1 VDIGDRQGDADRM
14 GALPRPHLAPGP
26 HRELVDALHTLH
38 HRAGWPSLR
47 HLAAD
52 TGVSHTTVS
61 KALSSP
67 TLPSWGTV
75 ELLVEAMG
83 GDVARFHE
91 LWLAASAPPDPTRR
105 PGVAIAGR
113 AEELDVVR
121 RHLADGAGLLLV
133 TGEAGMGKTALVGAA
148 AASSETTVVTGPCL
162 HLSREV
168 PLLPII
174 EALRTLHDTDDGRWV
189 GTALRA
195 CPAYVGSS
203 LARLL
208 PELGAPSS
216 SPSEDPWGG
225 ERLLSAV
232 GRLLQAMAAIRPVA
246 LHVEDCQWADR
257 STLDLLAHLTST
269 SSPVPLVATWRTGDP
284 DVPQDHVDWLTRVRW
299 TTGVTTVD
307 LETLTLEESVEQLR
321 LLTGSAPDPAD
332 AERIHARSQGLP
344 LYTAQLAGSP
354 ADVELPPHLADLL
367 DRRIGD
373 LDEDSWRVARLL
385 GVAQRRLRSKVLST
399 AGGMEAEALEASL
412 RTLAGR
418 GLVTTGPGEDAALS
432 HPLFVDAIHRRLV
445 PGEGARVHARLA
457 EALVAEPDVEPA
469 EVADHWRAADRPS
482 RELVHRVAAA
492 RRADER
498 FAPRQALDEW
508 LRVLE
513 LWDAGERVEG
523 VDMWDAVVRALE
535 AASQLGDLDA
545 ARGLAP
551 RLDARGLTGQRRA
564 VALQWTASLEMA
576 DGRPQQGLALLDEAL
591 ALFEGRPPSHE
602 LDELL
607 AERVVTFMQLGRFD
621 DARTEL
627 RRGLEVG
634 RVLDDERS
642 RRRWTAFSMWVTMR
656 SGDLEGAVAIGREAL
671 LSASARP
678 DPMAD
683 IELAVTTTDVMLHTA
698 AAASEVEAMAS
709 GTLKEIEA
717 YDLTLSNGAV
727 LLRGNLAWAYLVQ
740 GDVHTAREWLRPV
753 TASAPDPNTALVHYL
768 LAAIELREGDVQ
780 RAVDRCRDA
789 SAQISAHGQ
798 SWIDGVP
805 WLAEVELWAGRV
817 DAALRVLD
825 EALQVTLPTQALM
838 TAALVSWHARAHA
851 ERLDRAH
858 ASASDRLG
866 LVQQLRAA
874 VASARTDPFGVA
886 DCDVSVPASR
896 QSWLAELS
904 RIDGTESVAGWA
916 SAAAEWD
923 RIRRPHDAAYCRW
936 RAAEVAL
943 RHGEG
948 TTADRLLKRA
958 ATGARTH
965 LPLAQ
970 AIAATARRAK

>member
-1 VDIGDRQGDADRM
+1 M

-61 KALSSP
+61 KTFSSP

-83 GDVARFHE
+83 GDVPRFHE
-91 LWLAASAPPDPTRR
+91 MWLAASAPPDPTGR
-105 PGVAIAGR
+105 PGAAIAGR
-113 AEELDVVR
+113 AAELGVVR

-189 GTALRA
+189 GEALRA
-195 CPAYVGSS
+195 CPAYVASS

-208 PELGAPSS
+208 PELDAPSS
-216 SPSEDPWGG
+216 SRSEDPWGG

-257 STLDLLAHLTST
+257 STLDLLAHLTSA
-269 SSPVPLVATWRTGDP
+269 SSSVPLVATWRTGDP
-284 DVPQDHVDWLTRVRW
+284 DVPQDHLDWLTRVRW

-307 LETLTLEESVEQLR
+307 LEALTLEESVEQLR
-321 LLTGSAPDPAD
+321 LLTGSAPDPAV

-354 ADVELPPHLADLL
+354 GDVELPPRLVDLL

-373 LDEDSWRVARLL
+373 LDEGSWRVARLL

-399 AGGMEAEALEASL
+399 AGGMDAEALEEAL

-418 GLVTTGPGEDAALS
+418 GLVTSGAGDDAALS

-445 PGEGARVHARLA
+445 PGEAARLHARLA
-457 EALVAEPDVEPA
+457 EVLVAEPDVEPA
-469 EVADHWRAADRPS
+469 EVAGHWRAADRPG

-513 LWDAGERVEG
+513 LWDAGERVDG
-523 VDMWDAVVRALE
+523 VDMWDATVRALE
-535 AASQLGDLDA
+535 AASQLGDLEA
-545 ARGLAP
+545 ARGLTP
-551 RLDARGLTGQRRA
+551 RLDARGLTGERRA
-564 VALQWTASLEMA
+564 VALRWTASIEFA
-576 DGRPQQGLALLDEAL
+576 DGRPQQGLTLLSEAL
-591 ALFEGRPPSHE
+591 ALVEGQPPSQE

-607 AERVVTFMQLGRFD
+607 AERVGAFMQLGWFD
-621 DARTEL
+621 DARAEL
-627 RRGLEVG
+627 RRGVDVG

-642 RRRWTAFSMWVTMR
+642 RRRWTALSMWVTMR

-709 GTLKEIEA
+709 GTLGEIEA

-727 LLRGNLAWAYLVQ
+727 LVRGNLAWAYLVQ
-740 GDVHTAREWLRPV
+740 GDVLTAREWLRPV
-753 TASAPDPNTALVHYL
+753 TGSAPDRNTALVHYL

-789 SAQISAHGQ
+789 SAQISARGQ
-798 SWIDGVP
+798 SWVDGVP

-817 DAALRVLD
+817 DAALQILD
-825 EALQVTLPTQALM
+825 EALEVTLPTQALM
-838 TAALVSWHARAHA
+838 TAALVSWCARAHA
-851 ERLDRAH
+851 ERLDREH
-858 ASASDRLG
+858 ASASDRRR
-866 LVQQLRAA
+866 LVHQLRAA
-874 VASARTDPFGVA
+874 VASARTDPFAVA
-886 DCDVSVPASR
+886 DCDVSVPACR

-943 RHGEG
+943 RDGEG
-948 TTADRLLKRA
+948 TTAHRLLTRA
-958 ATGARTH
+958 ATDAHTH
-965 LPLAQ
+965 VPLAQ
-970 AIAATARRAK
+970 AIAATARRAE

>member
-1 VDIGDRQGDADRM
+1 M

-91 LWLAASAPPDPTRR
+91 LWLAASAPPGPTRR

-113 AEELDVVR
+113 AAELDVVR
-121 RHLADGAGLLLV
+121 RHLADGTGLLVV

-148 AASSETTVVTGPCL
+148 AASSGTTVVTGACL

-189 GTALRA
+189 GDALRA

-208 PELGAPSS
+208 PELDAPAIP
-216 SPSEDPWGG
+216 PSADPWGG

-232 GRLLQAMAAIRPVA
+232 GRLLQAMAAIRPAA

-257 STLDLLAHLTST
+257 STLDLLAHLTSA

-284 DVPQDHVDWLTRVRW
+284 DVPQDHVDWLDRVRW

-307 LETLTLEESVEQLR
+307 LEALTLEESVEQLR
-321 LLTGSAPDPAD
+321 LLTGSAPDPAV

-344 LYTAQLAGSP
+344 LYTAQLAAKPG
-354 ADVELPPHLADLL
+354 DVDLPPHLADLL

-385 GVAQRRLRSKVLST
+385 GVAQRRLRSQVLST
-399 AGGMEAEALEASL
+399 AGGMEPEALEESL

-418 GLVTTGPGEDAALS
+418 GLVTTGPGDDAALS

-445 PGEGARVHARLA
+445 PGEGAWVHARLA
-457 EALVAEPDVEPA
+457 EVLIGEPDVEPA
-469 EVADHWRAADRPS
+469 EVAGHWRAADRPS

-513 LWDAGERVEG
+513 LGDAGERVDG
-523 VDMWDAVVRALE
+523 VDMWDATIRALE
-535 AASQLGDLDA
+535 AASQLGDPDA
-545 ARGLAP
+545 VRGLAP
-551 RLDARGLTGQRRA
+551 RLDARGLTGERRA
-564 VALQWTASLEMA
+564 VALRWTALIEFT
-576 DGRPQQGLALLDEAL
+576 DGRPQQGLALLSEAL
-591 ALFEGRPPSHE
+591 ALVEGRPPSHE

-607 AERVVTFMQLGRFD
+607 AERVGAFMQLGWFD
-621 DARTEL
+621 DARTDL
-627 RRGLEVG
+627 HRGLEVG
-634 RVLDDERS
+634 RALDDERS
-642 RRRWTAFSMWVTMR
+642 RRRWTALSMWVTMR

-683 IELAVTTTDVMLHTA
+683 IELAVTATDVMLHTA

-709 GTLKEIEA
+709 GTLGEIEA
-717 YDLTLSNGAV
+717 YDLALSNGAV
-727 LLRGNLAWAYLVQ
+727 LLRGNLAWAHLVQ
-740 GDVHTAREWLRPV
+740 GDVPTAREWLRPV
-753 TASAPDPNTALVHYL
+753 TGSAPDPNTALVHYL

-780 RAVDRCRDA
+780 RAVDRCQHA

-798 SWIDGVP
+798 SWVDGVP

-817 DAALRVLD
+817 DAALRDLD
-825 EALQVTLPTQALM
+825 EALEVTLPTQALM

-858 ASASDRLG
+858 ASATDRRR
-866 LVQQLRAA
+866 LVHQLRAA

-896 QSWLAELS
+896 QSWLAELA
-904 RIDGTESVAGWA
+904 RIEGTESVADWA

-943 RHGEG
+943 RDGER
-948 TTADRLLKRA
+948 TTADRLLTRA

-965 LPLAQ
+965 VPLAQ
-970 AIAATARRAK
+970 AIAATARRAE